1 MRYEQ
6 KISHKSSQI
15 NLLTE
20 KCNSND
26 KTINIYNNLNDCII
40 DQSNKTKEISTQTEH
55 QQNSIHD

>member
-40 DQSNKTKEISTQTEH
+40 DQSNKTKENI
-55 QQNSIHD
+55 NSNRTPTKFYP